1 MIRFGVDTM
10 IWTEQFSLKDL
21 PLIEKARKLGFSV
34 LDINTSRPE
43 QFPTKAVKDEVKRV
57 GIDVVMTIGLPRNC
71 NLIDP
76 DPAIRK
82 NGEEKLKAMID
93 VSNEIGAE
101 VLAGV
106 IYAAWGYISGK
117 PRTQDEWKWSVA
129 SMQKVASYAKKQSKL
144 ILAIEPVNRFETHF
158 INIAEDA
165 VKYCQDIGTGNIKVH
180 LDTFHMIREEVSF
193 TGAVETCG
201 KEYLGYVHTCENNR
215 GIPGTGLV
223 PWKEFFKA
231 LRKIGYEG
239 PTAIESFDPGFEEI
253 NRLCAIWRKFADTG
267 EELAVKGLANL
278 KRIEASIR

>member
-1 MIRFGVDTM
+1 MVRFGVSTM
-10 IWTEQFSLKDL
+10 IWTEEFSSKDL
-21 PLIEKARKLGFSV
+21 YLIEKAKSLGFSV
-34 LDINTSRPE
+34 LDVNTSHPE
-43 QFPTKAVKDEVKRV
+43 RFPTREVKHEVKRV

-76 DPAIRK
+76 NPSTRK
-82 NGEEKLKAMID
+82 KGEETLRMMVD

-101 VLAGV
+101 VLGGV
-106 IYAAWGYISGK
+106 IYAAWGYISGR
-117 PRTQDEWKWSVA
+117 PRTSEEWKWSVA
-129 SMQKVASYAKKQSKL
+129 SLQNVASYAKGQSNL
-144 ILAIEPVNRFETHF
+144 ILAVEPVNRFETHF

-180 LDTFHMIREEVSF
+180 LDTFHMIREETSF
-193 TGAVETCG
+193 SKAVEICG
-201 KEYLGYVHTCENNR
+201 KDYLGYVHTCENNR

-231 LRKIGYEG
+231 LNKIGYEG

-267 EELAVKGLANL
+267 EELAIKGLANL
-278 KRIEASIR
+278 KKIEASMR